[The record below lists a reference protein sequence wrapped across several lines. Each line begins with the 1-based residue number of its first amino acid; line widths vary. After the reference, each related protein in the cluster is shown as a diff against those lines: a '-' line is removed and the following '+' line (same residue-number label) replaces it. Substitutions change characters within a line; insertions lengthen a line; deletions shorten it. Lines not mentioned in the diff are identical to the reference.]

1 MDGWGSGQLGGFC
14 IALNASE
21 MMENQRWNGFT
32 EELNDEY
39 KPPRI
44 LHSQEKHTGSRRSL
58 VLAGGGNLIWVRF
71 KENFQNLQIRC
82 LEKCATSSKLPV
94 LGQPASTVQESP
106 HSHLCLK
113 MDWRYE
119 AVLIQQVLQLLTN
132 PIALESHY
140 TAL

>member
-1 MDGWGSGQLGGFC
+1 MFGKMC
-14 IALNASE
+14 
-21 MMENQRWNGFT
+21 
-32 EELNDEY
+32 
-39 KPPRI
+39 
-44 LHSQEKHTGSRRSL
+44 
-58 VLAGGGNLIWVRF
+58 
-71 KENFQNLQIRC
+71 NFP
-82 LEKCATSSKLPV
+82 KLPV

-140 TAL
+140 TVL